1 MLTTNIFIVRIYIF
15 VIIGFLFVYVA
26 VNGCSPG
33 PQERMTQIN
42 TKNTEPKNESE
53 KKNKIIWTNKTQGT
67 FTDIRD
73 NKKYKVVKT
82 GSQIWFAENLAFKPA
97 NGDYWVFN
105 NNKDNIA
112 KYGYLYLWETAK
124 RACPEGWHLPSKDEW
139 NTLIN
144 SLGGTAVAGG
154 KLKATDGWNSPNI
167 GATNSGGFSALPG
180 GNRSVGGSF
189 YHLGDDALFWS
200 GSTDDMLSA
209 WKIRLNSN
217 WDSVS
222 FQQVNRRIGYSVR
235 CIKD

>member
-154 KLKATDGWNSPNI
+154 KLKATGGWNSPNI